1 MYCPKQLLFNLFL
14 GAVAQENP
22 RQVSLD
28 RYDSVFFHFCLAR
41 SYLVLCNAFWS
52 LWAPISSR
60 SPNWLFYQELLWS
73 WEPGWARGRE
83 AGLER
88 MKVKRKRPR
97 SLRNRQLELL
107 NAPFI
112 PLIQWDIAATKG
124 EVLIIFGSKLVSPC
138 FVFDFYFINS
148 SVNYSPWLKFI
159 KTPSPGAAE
168 AGGSWVWDQPG
179 FLFKKQYRTK

>member
-1 MYCPKQLLFNLFL
+1 MLSGVCGPLFL
-14 GAVAQENP
+14 PGLLTDY
-22 RQVSLD
+22 SI
-28 RYDSVFFHFCLAR
+28 R
-41 SYLVLCNAFWS
+41 S
-52 LWAPISSR
+52 
-60 SPNWLFYQELLWS
+60 FYEAGNL
-73 WEPGWARGRE
+73 

-88 MKVKRKRPR
+88 MKVKRKGLG

-112 PLIQWDIAATKG
+112 PFIQWDIAATKG

-168 AGGSWVWDQPG
+168 AGGS
-179 FLFKKQYRTK
+179 